1 MSKKEITYK
10 IIIDDEGN
18 TRKLEEMSQSADD
31 VTSAVK
37 RLDSGFE
44 ALAGRVSDAIS
55 KAVSNSAAL
64 DKTRSSA
71 TGLAK
76 AQQELLAI
84 QDNLQAANIKDVDTL
99 NRLKGQYEELRLQI
113 EQMKNSGQDPGMYT
127 SLEGEFNN
135 LKNSI
140 FEAEQAINQSQSAY
154 SEFAHQT
161 SEAINQVEAEEI
173 EKSTWTKK
181 LTEEER
187 ALRQMSLSEFQALVE
202 QERAERGK
210 QKVSISEVAQ
220 ELVSKSQMRAS
231 AEKLSSQQVIEAIA
245 AQRIAVRALE
255 KDVNAGNV
263 ARQNELGNERAMLQI
278 LEQVNAEK
286 FKFMTQQRSIEGA
299 IGMEMQ
305 LNGKNTEMYRE
316 LVQIL
321 RSVGTQYR
329 EVNKLRTQ
337 ESSGGSQWAGVISGV
352 QGLVGAYTAANGVI
366 SLFVTNQEKLQK
378 VQTHLQSTMAILM
391 GMQQLANTLHSTS
404 AFRVTT
410 VAKVTDFLTAA
421 NMRLATSLGISTA
434 AAQTLMA
441 TLTLG
446 LSVVIAGVVS
456 AISGLVKRQ
465 KEHAELMKL
474 EAEKQKEYAQN
485 IADNASKQ
493 IVTYK
498 KLQNE
503 WIALKGEYEK
513 NQWIKTNASEFDKL
527 GVSIT
532 SIIDAEIIFIS
543 NEQQFIDTIR
553 SRAVAAASM
562 DLAAEKYK
570 QAIEKMVEA
579 DNYKPT
585 KADIK
590 AANREADNKVAK
602 QQIYSMFAWGGE
614 EFRENAFKE
623 ALDSIVTQRKKDY
636 ITVAEALEKEGDAF
650 LAAGAKSNQKVIDG
664 INNLKLQPSGKN
676 KNNELLDAQE
686 EYNKWLINTA
696 NKASEELV
704 KIEMDRQKKII
715 GTMEDGYA
723 KQMAQ
728 IRFNEAQKLIEIRKY
743 VQEYVD
749 SAAKLK
755 KNEGATVDYGVFT
768 KGPDGQ
774 WSLQIAE
781 NALQLTPEVAA
792 VVNEKLSDLGQL
804 INDGLDDII
813 NRQVRVDDKV
823 MKSAALSFGDNVE
836 QMVSALLQNID
847 AETIAYTSSFDL
859 LKSQASIIFA
869 DISELSADMIRKI
882 IANAEEY
889 IASGKV
895 SDEAL
900 AQFRQAID
908 KANEYLVKKNPWSA
922 IKVAQE
928 RYAKAIKDYNDAQ
941 GQTDPVQRI
950 KAQNQA
956 ILDQAAAL
964 AIIRQAYEEIVNI
977 INDVVGVFGEF
988 AKAAGIDEN
997 VASSVENLIGKF
1009 STLLIESGLLAKAL
1023 IKVAEASGEAGKAF
1037 ADAAKE
1043 IGDGTS
1049 TAGMIGAMIGAYSAI
1064 VQVIQAVESAKEAA
1078 VSAAADE
1085 YLDRVNSQLDK
1096 LHEKL
1101 EKIASLSDL
1110 SRSWFGADTF
1120 ADIKDIYNAF
1130 AYQENVLDRLFNNV
1144 ISKYKATYD
1153 SYMKLWTKLMK
1164 EGKLS
1169 KKEQGQMLDLEFGAE
1184 IYSQFSK
1191 IQKALGETGFN
1202 LEGGFNLVD
1211 VVSVQEQISALE
1223 ELYSIL
1229 QKGGDELAELAGDV
1243 LLTKEALELYVDYY
1257 DKLKESVESLVGDIS
1272 GNILST
1278 VNSMWKEIREGGET
1292 TFEDLADAAKKNISG
1307 VIDQMVSQQLWAT
1320 YMSGYFDQLGEGLTN
1335 AIIQGGDTGALM
1347 DVFDSFWSGMEQGL
1361 VDYTS
1366 AYETF
1371 LQSAEQRDW
1380 DMGTGKADASAP
1392 KGSIKAMR
1400 EELSKLQEQWENLI
1414 PEEREGA
1421 VGKQVSGDIED
1432 LEEKISLAENLYN
1445 TKAIESL
1452 IQQQERLNSLYQ
1464 EWVKMY
1470 GQLAAD
1476 EMLAGLGANPDD
1488 YIKALEA
1495 RRDELQAITELSA
1508 EQQEELANILSKINS
1523 IYDAAYSASAEASRE
1538 AFEVWSESLT
1548 DSLDNASS
1556 QYEQLAAYQAAYLIA
1571 LNDTVMSE
1579 EDRAKALENAA
1590 KNAEDLSRQITQD
1603 LRDKYRTPEEQREID
1618 ISGFREDLE
1627 WANVQG
1633 LPDLAANIRAAWDA
1647 YILDEW
1653 EESFRGL
1660 KESADSSIKYLE
1672 LLRKERDALI
1682 NSGLEGGALEGA
1694 GIIIDEEIAATE
1706 KEILQDL
1713 LEKFKIAEQ
1722 QRIDLIREY
1731 TEYEAFLRERGYAL
1745 QADAVADELNK
1756 QLSDLDQ
1763 AAIEASGLW
1772 KELTGDTSDMSEEAI
1787 LAMLANVRGM
1797 IDQADDLTDEAR
1809 DQLLSKVDQ
1818 VENDLKA
1825 RKWDEAINTINDIA
1839 TALSALN
1846 DALQKTGV
1854 LSSESAAG
1862 LGEIISAL
1870 GNVGSIL
1877 TGIVSK
1883 NYVAI
1888 FTGAISLVAELF
1900 SLLDINGRKVDKQQK
1915 TISRNLTELKDLYN
1929 DLDRAVNKVI
1939 GTETYEKQLE
1949 LIENLRQQ
1957 QEALHEMVSSESSR
1971 KNPDEDLIA
1980 TYQQE
1985 IQTIQNNIEDVYEA
1999 MSSELLRTNVKTL
2012 AGNISDILSDM
2023 TATTEQKLNSV
2034 KKTAQDVVRDVL
2046 RYWLQLRYL
2055 ESPIKAALAAME
2067 EEMLANGPTKEMAD
2081 KFYAEAE
2088 RIAKEYNDVFGGYAS
2103 FFPSITA
2110 VSDNQIASAWRS
2122 MSEEA
2127 GNAAVGQ
2134 LTRIAINGVQSID
2147 LQKAQ
2152 IEGLNI
2158 VSESIRDM
2166 AIDVKMIASNT
2177 GLLLNIEK
2185 LLRDK
2190 NKSIGL

>member
-135 LKNSI
+135 LKKSI
-140 FEAEQAINQSQSAY
+140 SEAEQAINQSQAAY

-410 VAKVTDFLTAA
+410 VAKVTDFLTSA

-456 AISGLVKRQ
+456 VISGLVQRQ
-465 KEHAELMKL
+465 KEHADLMKL

-532 SIIDAEIIFIS
+532 SIVDAEIIFIS

-636 ITVAEALEKEGDAF
+636 ITVAEELEKQGDAF
-650 LAAGAKSNQKVIDG
+650 IAAGAKSNQKVIDG
-664 INNLKLQPSGKN
+664 INNLNLKTSGNNKN
-676 KNNELLDAQE
+676 KELLAAQE

-728 IRFNEAQKLIEIRKY
+728 IRFNETQKLIEIRKY

-749 SAAKLK
+749 SAARLK

-781 NALQLTPEVAA
+781 NALQLTPEVAT

-813 NRQVRVDDKV
+813 NRQTRVDDTA
-823 MKSAALSFGDNVE
+823 MQTAMRSFEDNVQ
-836 QMVSALLQNID
+836 QMVDEVLQNID
-847 AETIAYTSSFDL
+847 VELLAYTGSFDV
-859 LKSQASIIFA
+859 LKKQASIIFA

-882 IANAEEY
+882 ISNTEKYVSTEKDLTDEQIAEY
-889 IASGKV
+889 
-895 SDEAL
+895 
-900 AQFRQAID
+900 RRAID
-908 KANEYLVKKNPWSA
+908 KANEYLVDKNPWKA
-922 IKVAQE
+922 LKLAQE
-928 RYAKAIKDYNDAQ
+928 RYTKALRDYDTAIEANDIGAQNDALLE
-941 GQTDPVQRI
+941 
-950 KAQNQA
+950 QA
-956 ILDQAAAL
+956 SAL
-964 AIIRQAYEEIVNI
+964 TIIRQSYEEIGSVISEFAGFGFDIAELFGVDGNI
-977 INDVVGVFGEF
+977 LSGIEQMVDGAIKLSGELGILVEKTKKVSPTAVEATTEISKATETAGEGIAQVGGSVASTGAGMVGAIIAIVGAVIQIGGAVAQVVQTVKQQKINIFLEGVQHRLENIANVIKSIATMPGLGDSFLTEDMFNKVARLNEALIVLQRSMMQFMGTYSGKQTDDVYKYVQKIIDMMLKVPAYHGLSITDSVFGKLDVQQMRETLTYL
-988 AKAAGIDEN
+988 KGITEAMKDSEEKGW
-997 VASSVENLIGKF
+997 AQEAIGF
-1009 STLLIESGLLAKAL
+1009 IEQYL
-1023 IKVAEASGEAGKAF
+1023 
-1037 ADAAKE
+1037 
-1043 IGDGTS
+1043 
-1049 TAGMIGAMIGAYSAI
+1049 
-1064 VQVIQAVESAKEAA
+1064 
-1078 VSAAADE
+1078 E
-1085 YLDRVNSQLDK
+1085 YYDQLRDV
-1096 LHEKL
+1096 
-1101 EKIASLSDL
+1101 LSNMLGDL
-1110 SRSWFGADTF
+1110 SS
-1120 ADIKDIYNAF
+1120 
-1130 AYQENVLDRLFNNV
+1130 
-1144 ISKYKATYD
+1144 
-1153 SYMKLWTKLMK
+1153 
-1164 EGKLS
+1164 
-1169 KKEQGQMLDLEFGAE
+1169 
-1184 IYSQFSK
+1184 
-1191 IQKALGETGFN
+1191 
-1202 LEGGFNLVD
+1202 
-1211 VVSVQEQISALE
+1211 
-1223 ELYSIL
+1223 
-1229 QKGGDELAELAGDV
+1229 
-1243 LLTKEALELYVDYY
+1243 
-1257 DKLKESVESLVGDIS
+1257 
-1272 GNILST
+1272 NILST
-1278 VNSMWKEIREGGET
+1278 VNSMWKEIRDGGLT
-1292 TFEDLADAAKKNISG
+1292 TFADLTKAAKKDIAE
-1307 VIDQMVSQQLWAT
+1307 VVDQMASQQLWAAT
-1320 YMSGYFDQLGEGLTN
+1320 MGTYFDQLGEDLAETILNQGD
-1335 AIIQGGDTGALM
+1335 IIG
-1347 DVFDSFWSGMEQGL
+1347 VFDTFWTGMEQGL
-1361 VDYTS
+1361 EGYTA
-1366 AYETF
+1366 AYEAF
-1371 LQSAEQRDW
+1371 LKSAEDRGW
-1380 DMGTGKADASAP
+1380 DMSSGSKAGITDTTAP
-1392 KGSIKAMR
+1392 EGSIRAMR
-1400 EELSKLQEQWENLI
+1400 DELSKLQEQWNNLKA
-1414 PEEREGA
+1414 EEREGDI
-1421 VGKQVSGDIED
+1421 GKQLFGDIED
-1432 LEEKISLAENLYN
+1432 LKEKIRLAEDLYN

-1470 GQLAAD
+1470 GQQAAD

-1495 RRDELQAITELSA
+1495 RRDELQAMTELSA

-1538 AFEVWSESLT
+1538 AFEVWSESLAE
-1548 DSLDNASS
+1548 SLDNASS

-1590 KNAEDLSRQITQD
+1590 KNAEDLSKQITQD

-1627 WANVQG
+1627 WANAQG
-1633 LPDLAANIRAAWDA
+1633 LPDLATNIRAAWDD
-1647 YILDEW
+1647 YILGEW

-1672 LLRKERDALI
+1672 LLRKKREALI

-1713 LEKFKIAEQ
+1713 LEKFKSAEQ

-1731 TEYEAFLRERGYAL
+1731 TEYEAFLRERGHAL

-1846 DALQKTGV
+1846 DALQKTGI

-1888 FTGAISLVAELF
+1888 FTGAISLVADLF
-1900 SLLDINGRKVDKQQK
+1900 YLLDINGRKVDKQQK
-1915 TISRNLTELKDLYN
+1915 TINRNLTELKDLYN

-2103 FFPSITA
+2103 FFPSITS

-2177 GLLLNIEK
+2177 GLLLSIEK